1 MAGQHQA
8 QDQLLDPVLGDGEVE
23 QDVVGW
29 LRGSEGLVECLLG
42 GVHLLLVED
51 LAADLMCNC

>member
-1 MAGQHQA
+1 
-8 QDQLLDPVLGDGEVE
+8 LLDPVLGDGEVE